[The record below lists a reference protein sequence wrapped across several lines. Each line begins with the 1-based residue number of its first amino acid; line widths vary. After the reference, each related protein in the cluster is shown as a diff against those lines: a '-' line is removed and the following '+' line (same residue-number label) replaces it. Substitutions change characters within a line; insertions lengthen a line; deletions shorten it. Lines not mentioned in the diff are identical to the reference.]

1 MKSLIFNIWSFLS
14 ENDKKKFIL
23 LIGFSII
30 VLFLELLSISTIF
43 PFIYSLIDE
52 NFLDKYI
59 YLKRIYDPF
68 ELKNSYFSIFV
79 LFFLLIIVVIKNLF
93 LTFFY
98 WIENKFMYETQEK
111 ISKKLFSNLIKK
123 DYPFHIKNNSADL
136 ITRVR
141 TDSVVI
147 RESITALFNFIQSFI
162 FIFGILM
169 FLVFLEPTGFTITS
183 IAFLLIGS
191 LF

>member
-59 YLKRIYDPF
+59 YLKRIYDPL

-79 LFFLLIIVVIKNLF
+79 LFFL
-93 LTFFY
+93 
-98 WIENKFMYETQEK
+98 
-111 ISKKLFSNLIKK
+111 
-123 DYPFHIKNNSADL
+123 
-136 ITRVR
+136 
-141 TDSVVI
+141 
-147 RESITALFNFIQSFI
+147 
-162 FIFGILM
+162 
-169 FLVFLEPTGFTITS
+169 
-183 IAFLLIGS
+183 
-191 LF
+191 

>member
-59 YLKRIYDPF
+59 YLKRIYDPL

-98 WIENKFMYETQEK
+98 WNENKFMYETQENFK
-111 ISKKLFSNLIKK
+111 ETISNLIKK

-169 FLVFLEPTGFTITS
+169 FLVF
-183 IAFLLIGS
+183 
-191 LF
+191 

>member
-1 MKSLIFNIWSFLS
+1 
-14 ENDKKKFIL
+14 
-23 LIGFSII
+23 
-30 VLFLELLSISTIF
+30 
-43 PFIYSLIDE
+43 
-52 NFLDKYI
+52 
-59 YLKRIYDPF
+59 
-68 ELKNSYFSIFV
+68 
-79 LFFLLIIVVIKNLF
+79 
-93 LTFFY
+93 
-98 WIENKFMYETQEK
+98 MYETQEK

-191 LF
+191 LFYKYTSKKITEMGKIRQRI